1 MNTSSPLW
9 RAEEV
14 RAAAKGCLSAGTR
27 DWTASG
33 VSIDSRS
40 CDKGDLFVAISGE
53 NFDGHEFVGR
63 AFDAG
68 ASAAIVSR
76 VPEGIGADRNL
87 VKVDDTQAALESL
100 GQAGRDRTNA
110 RVVAVT
116 GSVGKTGTKEALT
129 LAFGALG
136 PTHSTVGNLNNHIGV
151 PLTLARMPRESAY
164 AVIEMGMNH
173 PGEISPLS
181 RFTHPDVAIITTIA
195 AVHLEFFDH
204 VAEIADA
211 KAEIFDGIA
220 SDGTAVLNRDNVY
233 FAVLAAR
240 AWAHGVKHVIGFGAH
255 PEAEARLS
263 ACAESSDGSD
273 VTATI
278 RGETV
283 RYRLNVPGRHWVQ
296 NSLAVLASVNALG
309 GDLDRA
315 AEALAQ
321 LKAPRGRGAR
331 SGIRLDGGTLTVIDD
346 SYNASPASMRAAISV
361 LASSKPHG
369 GGRRIAVLGD
379 MLELGDTAPQLH
391 AALAR
396 DLEAGDIDLV
406 FCAGP
411 NMRELDAA
419 LPSQLRGGHAN
430 DSASLAPIVTD
441 AVRAGDVVMVKGS
454 LGSRMAMVVEAL
466 NALDNAGH
474 EDDRQ
479 DIREA
484 RHAV

>member
-1 MNTSSPLW
+1 MNAASPLW
-9 RAEEV
+9 HAEEV
-14 RAAAKGCLSAGTR
+14 RMATKGCLRAGGR
-27 DWTASG
+27 EWTASG
-33 VSIDSRS
+33 VSIDSRT
-40 CDKGDLFVAISGE
+40 CAEGDLFVAISGE
-53 NFDGHEFVGR
+53 NFDGHEFVGS
-63 AFDAG
+63 AFEAG
-68 ASAAIVSR
+68 ASAAIVSQT
-76 VPEGIGADRNL
+76 PEGIGSDRNL
-87 VKVDDTQAALESL
+87 VKVDDTQAALEAL
-100 GQAGRDRTNA
+100 GRAGRDRTNA

-173 PGEISPLS
+173 AGEISPLS
-181 RFTHPDVAIITTIA
+181 RFAHPDVAIITTIA
-195 AVHLEFFDH
+195 AVHLEFFDC
-204 VAEIADA
+204 VADIADA

-240 AWAHGVKHVIGFGAH
+240 AWAHGVKHVVGFGAH
-255 PEAEARLS
+255 PEADARLS
-263 ACAESSDGSD
+263 ACAATAEGSD

-278 RGETV
+278 GDRIV

-296 NSLAVLASVNALG
+296 NSLAVLAGVNALG

-315 AEALAQ
+315 AGALAQ

-331 SGIRLDGGTLTVIDD
+331 NEIQLEDGALTVIDD
-346 SYNASPASMRAAISV
+346 SYNASPASMRAAIAV
-361 LASSKPHG
+361 LASSQPRD

-406 FCAGP
+406 FCAGR

-419 LPSQLRGGHAN
+419 LPSQLRGGHAA
-430 DSASLAPIVTD
+430 DSATLAPKVVD

-454 LGSRMAMVVEAL
+454 LGSRMAKVVK
-466 NALDNAGH
+466 ALDALDH
-474 EDDRQ
+474 AQDD
-479 DIREA
+479 IGEA